1 MKIRS
6 NIEINENKWKEFLY
20 VFFKE
25 NEDEVYIEIN
35 ENTTYFDVKVSNTV
49 KNISY
54 REEKIIENQE
64 DIILKTS
71 LLKLYNK
78 ILPWGSLVGVR
89 PTKLVRKLLEKYS
102 YEEIENILEKVYM
115 VTNKKSKLLI
125 NVVKNS
131 IEYIDNDT
139 IGIYIGLAF
148 CPTKCTYCSFPAYLK
163 KGKYLERYNEYFN
176 TIIKEI
182 DEMSSLC
189 NELNLPI
196 NTIYVGGGTPSFLDY
211 NELNMFLKHISKFNM
226 ENISEYTFEAGRI
239 DTLDRKKLEILKEYG
254 VTRISINPQSFKD
267 STLKLVNRYHNIEKL
282 NEVYK
287 DSKEL
292 DFEINMDF
300 IIGLPKED
308 TQDVLNTIKELENYE
323 PDNITFHYLAMKKA
337 SYLTKNNYFFDKE
350 LDYKLINDK
359 IYEVMEKRG
368 YIPYYLYRQKSSSIE
383 GENVGFCK
391 PNKQLI
397 YNIEMI
403 EENKTII
410 SIGAG
415 AITKIITDR
424 DITRLINAKDPLMW
438 VDEFEE
444 KLNQKKEYIRGV
456 YGKEKER

>member
-35 ENTTYFDVKVSNTV
+35 ENITYFDVKVSNIV

-115 VTNKKSKLLI
+115 VTNKKAKLLI

-163 KGKYLERYNEYFN
+163 KGKYIERYNEYFN
-176 TIIKEI
+176 KIIK
-182 DEMSSLC
+182 
-189 NELNLPI
+189 
-196 NTIYVGGGTPSFLDY
+196 
-211 NELNMFLKHISKFNM
+211 
-226 ENISEYTFEAGRI
+226 
-239 DTLDRKKLEILKEYG
+239 
-254 VTRISINPQSFKD
+254 
-267 STLKLVNRYHNIEKL
+267 
-282 NEVYK
+282 
-287 DSKEL
+287 
-292 DFEINMDF
+292 
-300 IIGLPKED
+300 
-308 TQDVLNTIKELENYE
+308 
-323 PDNITFHYLAMKKA
+323 
-337 SYLTKNNYFFDKE
+337 
-350 LDYKLINDK
+350 
-359 IYEVMEKRG
+359 
-368 YIPYYLYRQKSSSIE
+368 
-383 GENVGFCK
+383 
-391 PNKQLI
+391 
-397 YNIEMI
+397 
-403 EENKTII
+403 
-410 SIGAG
+410 
-415 AITKIITDR
+415 
-424 DITRLINAKDPLMW
+424 
-438 VDEFEE
+438 
-444 KLNQKKEYIRGV
+444 
-456 YGKEKER
+456 